1 MRIEL
6 GVVDNAH
13 EPNSPLAIARF
24 GAFALGQQEDMR
36 FGLKS
41 SPKLP
46 AATSDTRKTLYAMP
60 CLILKRRCEK

>member
-1 MRIEL
+1 VI
-6 GVVDNAH
+6 DNAH

-41 SPKLP
+41 SPKSL
-46 AATSDTRKTLYAMP
+46 TSFGTSHIPGTLYEMANP
-60 CLILKRRCEK
+60 VKEVIKWKLKG